1 MFHGKLWKQFF
12 NTYHFSNH
20 DIKFILSLLKVVYPY
35 EYMDDS
41 KTLNENLLPGKED
54 FYSPVH

>member
-1 MFHGKLWKQFF
+1 MESYGNNFLIHIIFL
-12 NTYHFSNH
+12 TMIS
-20 DIKFILSLLKVVYPY
+20 SLFYRFLKVVYPY

>member
-1 MFHGKLWKQFF
+1 MI
-12 NTYHFSNH
+12 S
-20 DIKFILSLLKVVYPY
+20 SLFYRFLKVVYPY